1 MATMLLILILLLIAI
16 PIAELYVIVQVAQEL
31 GVLNTI
37 ALLIV
42 ISVVGAWLVKR
53 EGLGVLMRVQ
63 GQLAEGRTPTKDL
76 VDGFILIVAG
86 ALMFAPG
93 FLSDVVGIL
102 LILPPTR
109 AVVRRLVLRSFR
121 KRVASGQ
128 MGVWSNSRMWS
139 GGYVD
144 VEGRDRPGDA
154 PRDPRDPR
162 GRLDP

>member
-1 MATMLLILILLLIAI
+1 MLLILILLLIAI

-63 GQLAEGRTPTKDL
+63 GQLAEGRTPTKEL

-109 AVVRRLVLRSFR
+109 AVVRGLVLRSFR
-121 KRVASGQ
+121 KRVATGR
-128 MGVWSNSRMWS
+128 MGVWTNGRMWR

-144 VEGRDRPGDA
+144 VDGRVRPD
-154 PRDPRDPR
+154 DTPRDPR